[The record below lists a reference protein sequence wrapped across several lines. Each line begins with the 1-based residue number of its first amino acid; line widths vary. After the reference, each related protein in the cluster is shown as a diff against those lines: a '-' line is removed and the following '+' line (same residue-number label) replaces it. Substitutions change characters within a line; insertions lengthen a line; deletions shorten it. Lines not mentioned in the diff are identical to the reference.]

1 MTITQNNIKT
11 IDLEHIEQTD
21 FYYLFTE
28 LENKNYVKKMPSCG
42 CSTVEDKEDGIVITI
57 KADKIPAV
65 VDNVPARAYANG
77 KTDYTKSISVTFE
90 YADESKFVLKL
101 NIKVTEV

>member
-1 MTITQNNIKT
+1 MTITQNNIQT
-11 IDLEHIEQTD
+11 IDLNHIEATD
-21 FYYLFTE
+21 FYYVYTE
-28 LENKNYVKKMPSCG
+28 LQDKNYIKMTPSCG
-42 CSTVEDKEDGIVITI
+42 CSKVESNEDGIVITI
-57 KADKIPAV
+57 KADKFPKV

-77 KTDYTKSISVTFE
+77 KVDYTKSVNVTFE